1 MIETCKALH
10 EGFDEKRREVRAE
23 KSKKI
28 RELTDPN
35 HAWGGGFEDAPEA
48 EAVTEIEAEA
58 APIPLAA
65 EPAMVAETAD
75 IEEKAAAAGYH
86 KYKALYDYE
95 ARNEDELSFSIND
108 IIMVHPEQEHEPG
121 WLGGELNGKIGW
133 FPEAYAERCG
143 DGIEL
148 SLQPIAEVSETGS
161 ENGSFQV
168 KIFSLNL
175 SKVVMSKFSFRV
187 KPRIYLWNPDFYGMV
202 DCFIYRNLELVCK
215 KLHRQTPLL
224 LLLLMLPQKPLQTSA
239 VILFRENNRKLTVKR

>member
-1 MIETCKALH
+1 MIFPLKNYFILKLIFKKTCFEYSVSPKSEEVLKKQEVEENRKILQEHRENLKKMIETCKALH

-58 APIPLAA
+58 APIPSAA
-65 EPAMVAETAD
+65 EPALVAEKAD

-133 FPEAYAERCG
+133 FPEAYAKRCG

-175 SKVVMSKFSFRV
+175 SKVFMPTNFFFSQT
-187 KPRIYLWNPDFYGMV
+187 N
-202 DCFIYRNLELVCK
+202 NLLKE
-215 KLHRQTPLL
+215 
-224 LLLLMLPQKPLQTSA
+224 S
-239 VILFRENNRKLTVKR
+239 

>member
-23 KSKKI
+23 KAKKI

-35 HAWGGGFEDAPEA
+35 HAWGGGFEVAPEGEEVLAVEVEVAPATANSAA
-48 EAVTEIEAEA
+48 EEVEAMEVA
-58 APIPLAA
+58 AP
-65 EPAMVAETAD
+65 
-75 IEEKAAAAGYH
+75 AGYH

-133 FPEAYAERCG
+133 FPEAYAERFG

-168 KIFSLNL
+168 HTYILNFFQKINFNA
-175 SKVVMSKFSFRV
+175 
-187 KPRIYLWNPDFYGMV
+187 
-202 DCFIYRNLELVCK
+202 C
-215 KLHRQTPLL
+215 
-224 LLLLMLPQKPLQTSA
+224 
-239 VILFRENNRKLTVKR
+239 

>member
-35 HAWGGGFEDAPEA
+35 HAWGGGFEDTSEA
-48 EAVTEIEAEA
+48 ETVAEIEAEA
-58 APIPLAA
+58 VPVATNSAP
-65 EPAMVAETAD
+65 MVAKTAD

-175 SKVVMSKFSFRV
+175 LKVSLSKIFLSS
-187 KPRIYLWNPDFYGMV
+187 
-202 DCFIYRNLELVCK
+202 
-215 KLHRQTPLL
+215 QTKDLL
-224 LLLLMLPQKPLQTSA
+224 LKP
-239 VILFRENNRKLTVKR
+239 